1 VVHLRLTLVRCA
13 CLVLAPLLLSA
24 CSSEGEPRP
33 NRFECRSRVVDLAFW
48 PEGHPAIESIN
59 APAVST
65 PHVEVS
71 VGRGEVFDLIDEV
84 FYLDATGESRR
95 GNAACD
101 ESTAAAPTG
110 SPPGAEEEVT
120 TTRLTCTFSDDAI
133 IWRTGPGAASAELT
147 VEAAGDVA
155 VRIRLGMSGSTM
167 EYNDE
172 LCDLAPSP
180 S

>member
-1 VVHLRLTLVRCA
+1 V
-13 CLVLAPLLLSA
+13 
-24 CSSEGEPRP
+24 SS
-33 NRFECRSRVVDLAFW
+33 
-48 PEGHPAIESIN
+48 
-59 APAVST
+59 

-71 VGRGEVFDLIDEV
+71 VGSGGVFDLGDEV
-84 FYLDATGESRR
+84 FYFDATGASRR
-95 GNAACD
+95 GMAACD

-110 SPPGAEEEVT
+110 SPPGAKEEVT
-120 TTRLTCTFSDDAI
+120 TTRLTCTFSDDAT

-155 VRIRLGMSGSTM
+155 VGIRLGMSGSTM
-167 EYNDE
+167 EYHDE

>member
-1 VVHLRLTLVRCA
+1 MLIVVRWAYLL
-13 CLVLAPLLLSA
+13 LAPLLLSA
-24 CSSEGEPRP
+24 CGSEGKPAP
-33 NRFECRSRVVDLAFW
+33 NRFECRSRVVHVLFW
-48 PEGHPAIESIN
+48 PEGHPAIASIN

-71 VGRGEVFDLIDEV
+71 VGSGEVFDLGDEV

-110 SPPGAEEEVT
+110 SPPGAKEEVS
-120 TTRLTCTFSDDAI
+120 TTRLTCTFSDDAT
-133 IWRTGPGAASAELT
+133 IWRTGPGAASAAVA
-147 VEAAGDVA
+147 VEAAGAVA
-155 VRIRLGMSGSTM
+155 VRIMLGMSGSTM
-167 EYNDE
+167 EYHDE

>member
-1 VVHLRLTLVRCA
+1 
-13 CLVLAPLLLSA
+13 
-24 CSSEGEPRP
+24 
-33 NRFECRSRVVDLAFW
+33 
-48 PEGHPAIESIN
+48 
-59 APAVST
+59 VST

-71 VGRGEVFDLIDEV
+71 VGSGEVFDLGDEV
-84 FYLDATGESRR
+84 FYLDATGASRR

-110 SPPGAEEEVT
+110 SPTGAKEEVT
-120 TTRLTCTFSDDAI
+120 ATRLTCTFSEDAT
-133 IWRTGPGAASAELT
+133 IWRTAPEAASTELT

-155 VRIRLGMSGSTM
+155 VRIMLGMSGSTM
-167 EYNDE
+167 EYHE